1 MKDILNS
8 YSLSELKKEI
18 SNLNIKGYSKLKK
31 SELIELMMK
40 HIDRFSHLKMKDKK
54 SKSKPAPKAKP
65 APKPAPKSKPAPKP
79 APKSKPAPKAQPKS
93 DGKDCLAKR
102 SGQPKKPKDR
112 KDYLKQSLKYH
123 PDRNP
128 ECPEFAK
135 QMFQKLQQLNSPD
148 SSSGDEEREELK
160 KYFKS
165 TVFDTVPFKFK
176 ILDKK
181 NYRFSFKVNK
191 KKEKEIKRKLE
202 QIRISTFRGE
212 VTFIYKSS

>member
-31 SELIELMMK
+31 SEVIELMMK
-40 HIDRFSHLKMKDKK
+40 HKERFMHLKMKDKK
-54 SKSKPAPKAKP
+54 SKSKPAPKEKSKP
-65 APKPAPKSKPAPKP
+65 EPKEKSKPAPK
-79 APKSKPAPKAQPKS
+79 
-93 DGKDCLAKR
+93 KDCVAKR
-102 SGQPKKPKDR
+102 SGEPSKPKNR
-112 KDYLKQSLKYH
+112 RDYLKQSLKYH

-181 NYRFSFKVNK
+181 NYLFSFKVNK
-191 KKEKEIKRKLE
+191 KKEKEIKRKLQ
-202 QIRISTFRGE
+202 QIRMTTFRNE

>member
-31 SELIELMMK
+31 SEVIELMMK
-40 HIDRFSHLKMKDKK
+40 HKERFMHLKMKDKK
-54 SKSKPAPKAKP
+54 SKSKPAPKE
-65 APKPAPKSKPAPKP
+65 KSKPAPKP
-79 APKSKPAPKAQPKS
+79 APK
-93 DGKDCLAKR
+93 KDCVAKR
-102 SGQPKKPKDR
+102 SGSPSKPKNR
-112 KDYLKQSLKYH
+112 RDYLKQSLKYH

-128 ECPEFAK
+128 ECPEYAK
-135 QMFQKLQQLNSPD
+135 QMFQRLQDLNRSD
-148 SSSGDEEREELK
+148 NSGDDEREALK
-160 KYFKS
+160 RYFAA
-165 TVFDTVPFKFK
+165 TVFNTVPFKFR

-191 KKEKEIKRKLE
+191 KKEKELKRKLE
-202 QIRISTFRGE
+202 QIRMSTFRGE

>member
-1 MKDILNS
+1 
-8 YSLSELKKEI
+8 
-18 SNLNIKGYSKLKK
+18 
-31 SELIELMMK
+31 
-40 HIDRFSHLKMKDKK
+40 
-54 SKSKPAPKAKP
+54 
-65 APKPAPKSKPAPKP
+65 
-79 APKSKPAPKAQPKS
+79 
-93 DGKDCLAKR
+93 
-102 SGQPKKPKDR
+102 
-112 KDYLKQSLKYH
+112 
-123 PDRNP
+123 
-128 ECPEFAK
+128 
-135 QMFQKLQQLNSPD
+135 MFQKLQQLNSPD